1 MRDLVVTENITLD
14 GVIDASE
21 GWFSVVDDAQVVDQ
35 SDLQAALR
43 EQAEPADAVSSA
55 G

>member
-21 GWFSVVDDAQVVDQ
+21 GWFGPAGSDAADDQ
-35 SDLQAALR
+35 SDDLVRIAPGR
-43 EQAEPADAVSSA
+43 D
-55 G
+55 